1 MAKKTV
7 ATLGKGGAKD
17 FTKVIKMVKSSKTG
31 SYTFKEEIV
40 NKDAVQDFINKK

>member
-17 FTKVIKMVKSSKTG
+17 FTKVIKMVKSKSG
-31 SYTFKEEIV
+31 GYAFREEV
-40 NKDAVQDFINKK
+40 VSKDAVKDFLAKN

>member
-17 FTKVIKMVKSSKTG
+17 ITKVIKMVKSQKTG
-31 SYTFKEEIV
+31 AYTFEEKILPNDKV
-40 NKDAVQDFINKK
+40 DAFIKG